1 MAKREKRIKLSKESI
16 NKAKTFLRFLKPYRG
31 VFVLGFVFLILGSLV
46 AMLFPF
52 LMGKLLG
59 GEAVQTNNVPN
70 FLDALFTDRNTVV
83 LALIGVFVAQ
93 ALFSF
98 LRVLTFGYVTENALN
113 DLRQESFKHL
123 VMSPMNFFNR
133 SKVGELSSRIA
144 TDINLLEDTLNTTI
158 AEFVRQIII
167 ILVSL
172 IALFIFTPKLSLIM
186 LAIIPVVIIGA
197 IVFGSFIKKLSKKTQ
212 NSAAESNTILG
223 EALSGITNVKAFAN
237 EFFEIN
243 KYKKSAEEIKDTALK
258 AIKWKAVFI
267 SFIILSMFSSIV
279 FIIWQGLELVDEG
292 TISRESFYQFIF
304 FTIFIGSSFGTIPN
318 LYATI
323 QKAIG
328 ATESLMNIL
337 EETTENIQ
345 LTKIETPLKLKG
357 EVEFKD
363 VNFHYDSRKDVEV
376 LKNVSFKA
384 NGGERIALV
393 GSSGAGK
400 TTVASLLLKF
410 YEPVSGDILFD
421 GKKSTEYEL
430 SLLRNEMAVVPQD
443 VMLFNGSIKENIMYG
458 DTGATEQEVIEA
470 AKNANAHDF
479 IISFPQGYDT
489 LVGDRGIQLSGGQR
503 QRVAIA
509 RAILK
514 DPSILILD
522 EATSALDS
530 ESEKVVQDALDRL
543 MENRTSFVI
552 AHRLST
558 IKDCD
563 KILVFD
569 KGQVVEMGTHD
580 ELTAKKDGIYNNL
593 ASIQYA

>member
-16 NKAKTFLRFLKPYRG
+16 KKAKTFLRFLKPYRG
-31 VFVLGFVFLILGSLV
+31 VFALGFVFLILGSLV

-59 GEAVQTNNVPN
+59 GEAVQTNNMPN

-167 ILVSL
+167 IVVSL

-345 LTKIETPLKLKG
+345 LTKIDTPLKLKG

-458 DTGATEQEVIEA
+458 DTSATEQEVIEV

-479 IISFPQGYDT
+479 IMSFPHGYDT

-580 ELTAKKDGIYNNL
+580 ELIAKKDGVYNNL

>member
-1 MAKREKRIKLSKESI
+1 MSKKEKKTKLSKESYQ
-16 NKAKTFLRFLKPYRG
+16 KAKTFLRFLKPYKG
-31 VFVLGFVFLILGSLV
+31 VFALGFVFLIVGSLV
-46 AMLFPF
+46 GMLFPF

-59 GEAVQTNNVPN
+59 GDATEVSTNPSV
-70 FLDALFTDRNTVV
+70 LDSLFANRNIVV
-83 LALIGVFVAQ
+83 LSLIGVFVAQ
-93 ALFSF
+93 ALLSF
-98 LRVLTFGYVTENALN
+98 LRVLTFGYVTENSLN

-123 VMSPMNFFNR
+123 VMSPMNFFNK

-144 TDINLLEDTLNTTI
+144 TDINLLGETLNTTV

-167 ILVSL
+167 VVVGILL
-172 IALFIFTPKLSLIM
+172 LFLLTPKLSLIM
-186 LAIIPVVIIGA
+186 LAILPIVIIGA

-243 KYKKSAEEIKDTALK
+243 KYKKTAEDIKSNALK
-258 AIKWKAVFI
+258 AIRWKGVFI
-267 SFIILSMFSSIV
+267 SFIIVTMFSSIV
-279 FIIWQGLELVDEG
+279 FILWQGVEMVDSGELSE
-292 TISRESFYQFIF
+292 EYFQAFILY
-304 FTIFIGSSFGTIPN
+304 TIFVGSSFGSLPN
-318 LYATI
+318 TYATI

-328 ATESLMNIL
+328 ATESLMTIL
-337 EETTENIQ
+337 EETTEDIQ
-345 LTKIETPLKLKG
+345 LTKIEKPLNLRG
-357 EVEFKD
+357 DIEFKD
-363 VNFHYDSRKDVEV
+363 VSFHYDIRKDVEV
-376 LKNVSFKA
+376 LKQLSFKI

-400 TTVASLLLKF
+400 TTVSALLLKF
-410 YEPVSGDILFD
+410 YEPISGEILFD
-421 GKKSTEYEL
+421 SKNSTDYEL

-458 DTGATEQEVIEA
+458 DTDACEDEVIEA
-470 AKNANAHDF
+470 SKNANAHDF
-479 IISFPQGYDT
+479 IMSFPQGYNT

-530 ESEKVVQDALDRL
+530 ESEKVVQEALDRL

-569 KGQVVEMGTHD
+569 KGQVVEVGSHD
-580 ELTAKKDGIYNNL
+580 ELIANEKGVYRNL
-593 ASIQYA
+593 VNIQYA

>member
-1 MAKREKRIKLSKESI
+1 MRENKKNIRLTKESI

-31 VFVLGFVFLILGSLV
+31 VFALGFVFLILGSLV

-59 GEAVQTNNVPN
+59 GEAVQTNNMPN

-167 ILVSL
+167 IVVSL

-357 EVEFKD
+357 GVEFKD

-458 DTGATEQEVIEA
+458 DTSATEQEVIEA

-479 IISFPQGYDT
+479 IMSFPQGYNT

-580 ELTAKKDGIYNNL
+580 ELIAKKDGVYNNL

>member
-31 VFVLGFVFLILGSLV
+31 VFALGFVFLILGSLV

-59 GEAVQTNNVPN
+59 GETGQTNNIPN

-167 ILVSL
+167 IVVSL

-292 TISRESFYQFIF
+292 AISRESFYQFIF
-304 FTIFIGSSFGTIPN
+304 FTIFIGSSFGSIPN

-357 EVEFKD
+357 DVEFKD

-410 YEPVSGDILFD
+410 YEPVTGDILFD

-443 VMLFNGSIKENIMYG
+443 VMLFNGSIKDNIMYG
-458 DTGATEQEVIEA
+458 DTSATEQEVIEA

-479 IISFPQGYDT
+479 IMSFPQGYDT

-580 ELTAKKDGIYNNL
+580 ELIAKKDGVYNNL